1 MYISTITIISCIA
14 FIITGCIGIWLK
26 VRLDPTPDTL
36 LIGLLKWVPTIG
48 IGSIYAL
55 NVFTGRVPHSLFSYL
70 IIAGFIFCAIG
81 DFFLKLK
88 TNAFVPGLIGFFIGY
103 SLFSAALFT
112 TFQFTVI
119 WVIITFIL
127 GIINYIQFKTMIIPK
142 DMVIPI
148 IAYFILQTILVS
160 AGSSAM
166 IYGCTHPVHNAI
178 TIGFVQFLATWF
190 MYASDSFIG
199 HNLFRSKMTVLAE
212 QIGVDLLYFIGL
224 SLLTISVTL

>member
-1 MYISTITIISCIA
+1 M
-14 FIITGCIGIWLK
+14 
-26 VRLDPTPDTL
+26 V
-36 LIGLLKWVPTIG
+36 
-48 IGSIYAL
+48 
-55 NVFTGRVPHSLFSYL
+55 TGRTPFSLFSYL
-70 IIAGFIFCAIG
+70 IIAGFVFCAIG

-88 TNAFVPGLIGFFIGY
+88 SNALVPGLIGFFIGY
-103 SLFSAALFT
+103 TLFSVALLLTFKFT
-112 TFQFTVI
+112 IVWFVI
-119 WVIITFIL
+119 TIVL
-127 GIINYIQFKTMIIPK
+127 SIINIVQYKTMEVPK
-142 DMVIPI
+142 EMVIPI
-148 IAYFILQTILVS
+148 IAYLILQTVLVS

-166 IYGCTHPVHNAI
+166 IYGCAHPVHNAI